1 MKFGERIKEQRIKL
15 EMTQANVAQQ
25 LFTTRQTISNWE
37 KGKSYPDLDTLIKIS
52 DLYNV
57 PIDSLLREDK
67 DLKNNLDRKITNKK
81 FTPLSIFIS
90 FGISFWFIL
99 QPYITSSHLWAK
111 LGNLGLAIS
120 MLGIILTAGHFSAYI
135 EDSQFIRK
143 INSFIKNKLLRKSI
157 VISVII
163 LALIIF
169 TLYPTA
175 ATLSSKL
182 DLYFGFFTL
191 ILAIINAILEIINWI
206 LDRLLEKD
214 R

>member
-1 MKFGERIKEQRIKL
+1 
-15 EMTQANVAQQ
+15 MTQANVAQQ

>member
-1 MKFGERIKEQRIKL
+1 MKFGDRIKEQRIKL
-15 EMTQANVAQQ
+15 EMTQANVAQE

-52 DLYNV
+52 DLYHV

-81 FTPLSIFIS
+81 FTPLSNFIS

-99 QPYITSSHLWAK
+99 QPYIITNNLWAR

-120 MLGIILTAGHFSAYI
+120 MLGIIITAGHFSAYI
-135 EDSQFIRK
+135 EDSPLIRK
-143 INSFIKNKLLRKSI
+143 INSFVKKKFLRKSI

-169 TLYPTA
+169 TLYPISA
-175 ATLSSKL
+175 SLSNKT
-182 DLYFGFFTL
+182 DLYFGFFIL
-191 ILAIINAILEIINWI
+191 ILAIINVILEFANWI
-206 LDRLLEKD
+206 LDRLLEK

>member
-1 MKFGERIKEQRIKL
+1 MKFGDRIKEQRIKL
-15 EMTQANVAQQ
+15 EMTQANVAQE

-52 DLYNV
+52 DLYHV